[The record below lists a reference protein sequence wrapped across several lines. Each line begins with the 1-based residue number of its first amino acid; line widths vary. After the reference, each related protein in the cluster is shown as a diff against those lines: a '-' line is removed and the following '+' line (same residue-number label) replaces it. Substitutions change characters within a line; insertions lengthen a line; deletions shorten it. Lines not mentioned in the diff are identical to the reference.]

1 MQERLKPLSKS
12 SPLANYTTD
21 SEGGVDILVV
31 QECYKDNTKSGF
43 RADVMSEFRGLF
55 RKVKQGGQRIGFIN
69 LVERAFPDGKK
80 PKKQDIVEAWT
91 KFQDTLK
98 FLHPTTIIS
107 LGATV
112 TAALTGKDKFKMWVG
127 RAVQAGDYKVIPM
140 YHPDYA
146 RKHKQNQREY
156 EAQVMNLVSLL
167 EGKKQ
172 RQKTKYTLVTD
183 EAEIIKILEK
193 CSGLVDRVQAYDWE
207 TECLDPHKGIPICLN
222 LSIEERQAYVLYWY
236 KRFGGPGL
244 TENIKRAVRG
254 WLDSDVPKV
263 AHNAKF
269 EIKWGIVHF
278 GVEPRNLV
286 GDTKQMFH
294 LIDESAKTGLK
305 DLAYQYTDMGGYD
318 LPMQEFLDKG
328 NRHHDAEPTFM
339 LPYAGG
345 DADATRQIYFKL
357 REEIDA
363 DAGLSWMERNIINPT
378 VFTLARIEVRGLH
391 IDFKRM
397 GEVEQE
403 LTADIAA
410 KYKEIS
416 KFPEVRKTLSVFQ
429 EKNSKLEQINLK
441 SNDQVKYL
449 LFKACKLPV
458 LKETD
463 AGNASADK
471 KTLEQL
477 EDRHPV
483 VKAIVEV
490 RSMEHDLS
498 EIEVMRGKRRADDTI
513 YSDLIQDYVVTGR
526 LASRDPNLQN
536 LSNGGRV
543 KQCFDSRWGGL
554 GRLLQADYEQLELR
568 LIGGESE
575 DDMFMEVFLVTG
587 EDLHTRTAADLN
599 KVPVKTLIQ
608 KIKDGDK
615 KYVAMRTAAKRI
627 NFGVVY
633 GITKYGLA
641 KQLNITEE
649 ECEDTLSDYWALHPK
664 IRKWMK
670 SNEKE
675 AFDNLCVRNRLG
687 RVRHIT
693 DIHSTKWWIAE
704 SAKRTASNSKIQSLG
719 ADITMWSL
727 TNVDTTIIRKGL
739 ESFVDIQVHDSIR
752 ADTRLSETPK
762 IAGIIE
768 STMVDRA
775 NKTFKFLKIPLAA
788 KIEIGQRWSDMEKYQ
803 GHDLPF

>member
-1 MQERLKPLSKS
+1 M
-12 SPLANYTTD
+12 N
-21 SEGGVDILVV
+21 
-31 QECYKDNTKSGF
+31 
-43 RADVMSEFRGLF
+43 EFRSLF

-69 LVERAFPDGKK
+69 LVDSEFPEGKK
-80 PKKQDIVEAWT
+80 PRKQDIVESWPR
-91 KFQDTLK
+91 FQETLQ
-98 FLHPTTIIS
+98 FLRPTIIIA

-112 TAALTGKDKFKMWVG
+112 TGALTGKDKFKMWVG
-127 RAVQAGDYKVIPM
+127 RSLPVGEYKVIPM

-156 EAQVMNLVSLL
+156 ETQVKNLVNLL
-167 EGKKQ
+167 EGRKQ
-172 RQKTKYTLVTD
+172 RLKTNYTLVTN
-183 EAEIIKILEK
+183 ESEIIKILEK
-193 CSGLVDRVQAYDWE
+193 CAGLVDRVQAYDWE
-207 TECLDPHKGIPICLN
+207 TTDLDPHKGEPICLN
-222 LSIEERQAYVLYWY
+222 LSIDDRQAYVLYWY

-244 TENIKRAVRG
+244 TEGVKRAVRD
-254 WLDSDVPKV
+254 WLQSDVQKV

-278 GVEPRNLV
+278 GTEPRNLV
-286 GDTKQMFH
+286 GDTQQMFH
-294 LIDESAKTGLK
+294 LLDETAKAGLK

-328 NRHHDAEPTFM
+328 NKHHDAPPEFM

-345 DADATRQIYFKL
+345 DSDVTRQIYFKL

-363 DAGLSWMERNIINPT
+363 DPGLSWMERNIITPT
-378 VFTLARIEVRGLH
+378 IFTLARIEVRGLH
-391 IDFKRM
+391 IDFDCV
-397 GEVEQE
+397 GQVEQE
-403 LTADIAA
+403 LKQDIEAQ
-410 KYKEIS
+410 YKKIS
-416 KFPEVRKTLSVFQ
+416 KFPEVRKTL
-429 EKNSKLEQINLK
+429 EKFREKTPKLEQINLN
-441 SNDQVKYL
+441 SPTQVRYL
-449 LFKACKLPV
+449 LFDACKLPV

-463 AGNASADK
+463 AGNSSADK

-477 EDRHPV
+477 EDKHPV
-483 VKAIVEV
+483 VKSIVEV

-498 EIEVMRGKRRADDTI
+498 EIEVMHSKRRKDDTI

-526 LASRDPNLQN
+526 LASRGPNLQN

-543 KQCFDSRWGGL
+543 KQCFDSRWGFL

-599 KVPVKTLIQ
+599 KVPISVMLA
-608 KIKDGDK
+608 KIKEGDK

-641 KQLNITEE
+641 IQLNISEE

-687 RVRHIT
+687 RVRHIP
-693 DIHSTKWWIAE
+693 DIHSSKWWIAD

-719 ADITMWSL
+719 ADITMWAL
-727 TNVDTTIIRKGL
+727 TNVDNTLIRKGF

-752 ADTRLSETPK
+752 ADTRLIETPK
-762 IAGIIE
+762 VAQIIQ

-775 NKTFKFLKIPLAA
+775 NQTFKFLKIPLAA

-803 GHDLPF
+803 GSDLPF